1 LYPDDDKPTV
11 SILDPDPNDSV
22 GSQVYV
28 RATVSCVDD
37 IDYVEVCFTNPGT
50 DDFYRWYSLTEY
62 ETYWDRTV
70 DLPAWFDTG
79 SGYVTVRATTINGIY
94 GYDWVAVTYT

>member
-1 LYPDDDKPTV
+1 MMV
-11 SILDPDPNDSV
+11 STGNPNK
-22 GSQVYV
+22 
-28 RATVSCVDD
+28 RELK
-37 IDYVEVCFTNPGT
+37 EVCFTNPGT

>member
-1 LYPDDDKPTV
+1 MMV
-11 SILDPDPNDSV
+11 STGNPNK
-22 GSQVYV
+22 
-28 RATVSCVDD
+28 RELK
-37 IDYVEVCFTNPGT
+37 EVCFTNAGT